1 MNQQQRIN
9 YWADYLNRLA
19 NYMATEE
26 SLSPLQIQ
34 RISNEVQHITQYL
47 KVLSNAPA
55 RTHKSGSDLSP
66 SNV

>member
-9 YWADYLNRLA
+9 YWADYLNRLTH
-19 NYMATEE
+19 YMATEE

-34 RISNEVQHITQYL
+34 RISNEIQHITQYL

-55 RTHKSGSDLSP
+55 RT
-66 SNV
+66 